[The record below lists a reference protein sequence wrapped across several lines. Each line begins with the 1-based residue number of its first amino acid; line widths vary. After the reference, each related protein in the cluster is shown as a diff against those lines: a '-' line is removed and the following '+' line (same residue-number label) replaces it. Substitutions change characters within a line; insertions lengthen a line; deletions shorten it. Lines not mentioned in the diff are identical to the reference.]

1 MTLAERIQELK
12 DKNDRLTRLL
22 AEPEPG
28 IGTWAMMVARAVDDI
43 AEHAPSYEKVK

>member
-12 DKNDRLTRLL
+12 DKNDRLTKLL

-28 IGTWAMMVARAVDDI
+28 IGMWAVAVSRALDDL
-43 AEHAPSYEKVK
+43 AEHAPSYDKVK